1 MAIQWQRDK
10 TVIGALVVLVVMLV
24 AMLAGGPTGQILFS
38 YATIA
43 IFGIYILLGVE
54 GTAKRHSYR
63 PFLAVVGVVALILG
77 VGFALLWHFH
87 FANPSYT
94 DPVYWLGFPR
104 ATSVLVY
111 VLWMP
116 PALVLMFAYPYLFEK
131 YIWSAEE
138 AEEFRQMDG
147 PDATEGG
154 EP

>member
-10 TVIGALVVLVVMLV
+10 TVIGTLVVLLVMFG
-24 AMLAGGPTGQILFS
+24 AMLAGGPTGQVVFS

-43 IFGIYILLGVE
+43 LFGLYILLGVE
-54 GTAKRHSYR
+54 GTAKRYSYK
-63 PFLAVVGVVALILG
+63 PFLAVIGVLVLVLG
-77 VGFALLWHFH
+77 VGFALLWNFH

-111 VLWMP
+111 WLWLP

-131 YIWSAEE
+131 YIWSAAE
-138 AEEFRQMDG
+138 AEEFRGMEG
-147 PDATEGG
+147 PDSTDGSDR
-154 EP
+154 